1 MDLELNLELGNLRSV
16 RNELQQEIETL
27 EVFRNDYT
35 GAFAL
40 RQHALDE
47 LYIAYDQLNRINK
60 RIQQILACERH
71 NPVIEK

>member
-27 EVFRNDYT
+27 EVFRNHYT

-60 RIQQILACERH
+60 RIQQILACERD
-71 NPVIEK
+71 ETK